1 MSCAYALENRKARC
15 ALWPCGFRAAPAW
28 TYAPTGWLRERQGE
42 GAKRRPQRQKAK
54 AETAQGIPKGALR
67 TCKQVPCALPMAR
80 GAGGSAPSTPIWWR
94 GGLTA
99 PKPPHRKSGAGRS
112 GFSSFTSPAKRP
124 PERYRVRLDGG
135 EYSPPE
141 PGLSCCVSSPPPG
154 GDAVGGGG
162 GTFTP
167 YGVPLPIPGQGR
179 GKVGPLSGPI
189 VAQMGYNRRSRRPR

>member
-1 MSCAYALENRKARC
+1 MPIACIIAMQVSRLRLSYCSSFAFLLVVLAAVVFAAGFFAAVFLAAGLLAVDFPAAGAFALAVL
-15 ALWPCGFRAAPAW
+15 AAGFLAA
-28 TYAPTGWLRERQGE
+28 
-42 GAKRRPQRQKAK
+42 
-54 AETAQGIPKGALR
+54 
-67 TCKQVPCALPMAR
+67 
-80 GAGGSAPSTPIWWR
+80 
-94 GGLTA
+94 
-99 PKPPHRKSGAGRS
+99 